1 MVRGDSHHAEKIH
14 DQKRALYRNRP
25 TLSKSCHQTRY
36 LDFEGSFH
44 AFWRC
49 FKRARASNSQ
59 AFGTPRRGHSATLRM
74 TSYPLEARAAGQ
86 TLNCGKCSGVAVESV
101 TPLIVRAA
109 YSGGKSFGSISTSGG
124 RA

>member
-14 DQKRALYRNRP
+14 DQKRALYRNRA

-59 AFGTPRRGHSATLRM
+59 AWAVRKLLLLLRVLHLSSKPSALLGADIPPH
-74 TSYPLEARAAGQ
+74 YA
-86 TLNCGKCSGVAVESV
+86 
-101 TPLIVRAA
+101 
-109 YSGGKSFGSISTSGG
+109 
-124 RA
+124 